1 MARLTVE
8 QEQAMNELVVTANRA
23 GVGDKVDADSTK
35 LHTYCISNPWM
46 DGAVFFFCVK
56 GIIWE

>member
-8 QEQAMNELVVTANRA
+8 QEQAMNELVVTADR
-23 GVGDKVDADSTK
+23 VDMGDKVDADSTK

-56 GIIWE
+56 